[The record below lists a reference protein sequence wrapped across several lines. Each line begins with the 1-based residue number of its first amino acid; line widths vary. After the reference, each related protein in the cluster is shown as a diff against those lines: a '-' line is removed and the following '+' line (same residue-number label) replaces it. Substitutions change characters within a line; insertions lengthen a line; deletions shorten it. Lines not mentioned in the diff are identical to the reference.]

1 MIETIAPAADRDGAL
16 ITDVATG
23 TGAVAIALARR
34 YPCRVVGIDQSPDM
48 LAGARDRIDAAGLGE
63 RIELVEAPAEEL
75 PITPGSV
82 DALTHTYLLR
92 YVDDP
97 ATVLRTLAA
106 AVRPGGMMAS
116 LEFGVPRG
124 AELAAW
130 RAYTRVGLPLAGAL
144 AGPAWVHTG
153 RFLGPSIERFWNAY
167 PLDTMLRM
175 WADAGME
182 RIRSRRLS
190 AGGGDQVGGDR
201 RPSRYVHARAFAYD
215 SADLGE
221 GLRRSGVDGG
231 QVEVRRLDLG
241 AAGDVGLGYDDASTA
256 RALLKQR
263 QAGEAGRSGKGK
275 DCEDCP
281 DHDVQASP
289 ARPAGF
295 RGGD

>member
-1 MIETIAPAADRDGAL
+1 MSAVSERKRHARHLFAGIAADYDRWAQLLSFGQDRRWHDVMIETIAPAADRDGAL
-16 ITDVATG
+16 VADVATG

-48 LAGARDRIDAAGLGE
+48 LAGARDRIDAAGLAG
-63 RIELVEAPAEEL
+63 RIELVEAAAEDL
-75 PITPGSV
+75 PVAPGSV

-167 PLDTMLRM
+167 PLDTVLRM
-175 WADAGME
+175 WADAGHGAHPLAAPE
-182 RIRSRRLS
+182 RRRR
-190 AGGGDQVGGDR
+190 DR
-201 RPSRYVHARAFAYD
+201 HLGRA
-215 SADLGE
+215 
-221 GLRRSGVDGG
+221 
-231 QVEVRRLDLG
+231 
-241 AAGDVGLGYDDASTA
+241 VGLIQVTVSSS
-256 RALLKQR
+256 R
-263 QAGEAGRSGKGK
+263 
-275 DCEDCP
+275 
-281 DHDVQASP
+281 
-289 ARPAGF
+289 
-295 RGGD
+295 